1 MLFLVKK
8 MLNEYKTLVLKVH
21 QDFKLNNPIAN
32 NLELF
37 CDLQVMLG
45 FSCLMSMFEGL
56 NELMK
61 FI

>member
-1 MLFLVKK
+1 